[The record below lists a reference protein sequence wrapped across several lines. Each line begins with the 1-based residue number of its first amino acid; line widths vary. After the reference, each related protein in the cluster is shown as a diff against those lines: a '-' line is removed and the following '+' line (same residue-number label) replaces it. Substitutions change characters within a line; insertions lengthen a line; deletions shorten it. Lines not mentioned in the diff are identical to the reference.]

1 LSQPHQSQTVTTN
14 GVTSTQEVFGFNYM
28 VHAVGFGVRYR
39 TPIGPVR
46 LDLAFSPNSPRFEG
60 CAGYTGD
67 QLLQCGL
74 LNPDGTPVLQRRR
87 DRISQFQFHFSIGQ
101 AF

>member
-1 LSQPHQSQTVTTN
+1 MTTN
-14 GVTSTQEVFGFNYM
+14 GVTTPQEAFGFNYM

-46 LDLAFSPNSPRFEG
+46 LDLAFSPNSTHFEG
-60 CAGYTGD
+60 CAGLYRNAIAAVRT
-67 QLLQCGL
+67 LLQSGRL
-74 LNPDGTPVLQRRR
+74 AGARAQERPDPARSNF
-87 DRISQFQFHFSIGQ
+87 ISLPIGQ